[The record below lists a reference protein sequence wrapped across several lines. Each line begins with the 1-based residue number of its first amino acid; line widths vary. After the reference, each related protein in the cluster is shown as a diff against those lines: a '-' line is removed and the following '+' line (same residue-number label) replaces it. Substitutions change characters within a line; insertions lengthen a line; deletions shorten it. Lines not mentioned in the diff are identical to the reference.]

1 MAFDRIFLG
10 HQHRQILPE
19 MQIPGAKDVV
29 IWKRMLDQPQA
40 GTPQMIEK
48 TPRIANAGYR
58 VHGALPK
65 TDQRRR
71 DAGIVEIERDLTAQ

>member
-1 MAFDRIFLG
+1 MF
-10 HQHRQILPE
+10 
-19 MQIPGAKDVV
+19 
-29 IWKRMLDQPQA
+29 DQPQA

>member
-1 MAFDRIFLG
+1 
-10 HQHRQILPE
+10 

-48 TPRIANAGYR
+48 TPRIANTGHR
-58 VHGALPK
+58 MHGTLPK

>member
-1 MAFDRIFLG
+1 
-10 HQHRQILPE
+10 

-48 TPRIANAGYR
+48 TPRVANAGYR
-58 VHGALPK
+58 MHGTLPK

-71 DAGIVEIERDLTAQ
+71 DARIVEIERDLTAQ